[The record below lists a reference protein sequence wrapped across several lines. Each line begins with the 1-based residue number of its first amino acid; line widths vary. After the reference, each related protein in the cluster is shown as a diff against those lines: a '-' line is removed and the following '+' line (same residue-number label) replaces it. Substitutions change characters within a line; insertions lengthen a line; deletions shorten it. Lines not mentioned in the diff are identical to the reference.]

1 MGRMPGY
8 YENILSA
15 RKLERVYA
23 LAPPRIR
30 RYLDAEV
37 RYILGHIPK
46 RSVVLELGCGYGR
59 ILPKLA
65 GRSRILVGIDTSQ
78 PSLRRGREIMGIP
91 ANIHLARMDAVRLGF
106 AGGVFDAVIGI
117 QNAISAFH
125 VDRRELI
132 AESVRVAK
140 PGGRVLFSSY
150 TEKIWP
156 ARLEWF
162 RLQARAG
169 LLGEIDEEQ
178 TGNGRIVC
186 KDGFTASTVGPEEF
200 RSLTASLGGIDV
212 SINEVDESSLFC
224 AIVKRA

>member
-1 MGRMPGY
+1 MPGY

-30 RYLDAEV
+30 QYLDAEV
-37 RYILGHIPK
+37 RYVLGHIPQ
-46 RSVVLELGCGYGR
+46 RSSVLELGCGYGR
-59 ILPKLA
+59 ILPRLA
-65 GRSRILVGIDTSQ
+65 GRSRMLVGIDTSQ
-78 PSLRRGREIMGIP
+78 ASLRRGRKIIGNPVNIP
-91 ANIHLARMDAVRLGF
+91 LARMDAVRLGF
-106 AGGVFDAVIGI
+106 ADGVFDAVVGI

-125 VDRRELI
+125 VDRRELL

-140 PGGRVLFSSY
+140 PGGRILFSSY

-178 TGNGRIVC
+178 TENGRIVC

-200 RSLTASLGGIDV
+200 RSLTASLGDVDV
-212 SINEVDESSLFC
+212 SIEDVDGSSLFC
-224 AIVKRA
+224 VIVKRA

>member
-1 MGRMPGY
+1 MRRY

-30 RYLDAEV
+30 QYLDAEV
-37 RYILGHIPK
+37 GYVLGHISE
-46 RSVVLELGCGYGR
+46 RSIVLELGCGYGR
-59 ILPKLA
+59 VLPKLA
-65 GRSRILVGIDTSQ
+65 GRSRVLVGIDTSQ
-78 PSLRRGREIMGIP
+78 ASLRRGRKIMGFSP
-91 ANIHLARMDAVRLGF
+91 PIHLMRMDAVRLGF
-106 AGGVFDAVIGI
+106 ADGVFDAVIGI

-140 PGGRVLFSSY
+140 PGSRVLFSSY

-162 RLQARAG
+162 RLQAGAG
-169 LLGEIDEEQ
+169 LIGEIDEEQ

-200 RSLTASLGGIDV
+200 HSLTASLGDIDV
-212 SINEVDESSLFC
+212 STVEVDGSSLFC
-224 AIVKRA
+224 VIVKQA